1 MHQST
6 VPTIQAAA
14 TAGILE
20 STRHGGGDVSAI
32 LRDARLSLDDFTR
45 PENRLPLPS
54 FVRLIES
61 ASRATGDGWFGAHLG
76 QTCPLGALGL
86 PGFLATRAPTVERAL
101 ATFARHYPL
110 LGDATDVRLQLGEG
124 QMSFTYRVLDEESWP
139 RRQDAEQVLTMV
151 VSMIRRWVD
160 PRWAPELVWFEHAAP
175 GSTAEIER
183 ILGCPVQFNCAT
195 NTIWLDAAAAAR
207 ANPLGDPTAFQLLS
221 WFAERVGETP
231 PTTSFAEQVVAS
243 IGRCARLGEAG
254 IEPVARALGLEPRT
268 LQRRLRVANTSFRE
282 LHERY
287 RRTESFALLESSDL
301 TPKEIAHRLGYANPS
316 AFIRAFRRWSPTT
329 PARFR
334 FERRERIEG
343 DVPRGAPWP
352 TW

>member
-1 MHQST
+1 M

-20 STRHGGGDVSAI
+20 HTRHGGGDVGAV
-32 LRDARLSLDDFTR
+32 LRDARLSLDDFAR

-54 FVRLIES
+54 FVRLIEA
-61 ASRATGDGWFGAHLG
+61 ASRATGDDWFGAHLG
-76 QTCPLGALGL
+76 QSCPLGALGL
-86 PGFLATRAPTVERAL
+86 PGHLASLAPTVERAL

-110 LGDATDVRLQLGEG
+110 LGEATDVRFQLDEG
-124 QMSFTYRVLDEESWP
+124 QLSFTYRVLDEGSWP

-151 VSMIRRWVD
+151 VSLIRSWVD
-160 PRWAPELVWFEHAAP
+160 PRWAPELVWFEHAPP

-183 ILGCPVQFNCAT
+183 ILGCPVRFNCPT
-195 NTIWLDAAAAAR
+195 NTIWLDAAAASQG
-207 ANPLGDPTAFQLLS
+207 NPHGDPAAFQLLS

-231 PTTSFAEQVVAS
+231 PASTFAEQVVAT
-243 IGRCARLGEAG
+243 IERCAQFGDPG

-268 LQRRLRVANTSFRE
+268 LQRRLRAAHTSFRE

-287 RRTESFALLESSDL
+287 RRAQSFALLQSSEL
-301 TPKEIAHRLGYANPS
+301 TPKEIAHRLGYATPS

-334 FERRERIEG
+334 DERRVEPAHG
-343 DVPRGAPWP
+343 GSVPRGASWP